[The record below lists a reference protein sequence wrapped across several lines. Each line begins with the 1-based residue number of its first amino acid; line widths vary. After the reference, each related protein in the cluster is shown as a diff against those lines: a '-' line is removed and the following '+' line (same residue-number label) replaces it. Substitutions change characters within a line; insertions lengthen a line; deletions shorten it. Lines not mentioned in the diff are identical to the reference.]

1 MTIKWLSLTCDDYPN
16 FDQGINRLN
25 TDSVKWDGR
34 VSAFGTEDVLPLWV
48 ADGDFAVANPIQQAL
63 IARVSHP
70 IYGYTNYP
78 RDLTELLVNW
88 QAQRHNWKIEPEW
101 LVTMPGVVATLYAAV
116 RALTKEGD
124 AVIVQP
130 PVYTPFF
137 SAVTDNNRRLL
148 LNPLKNNDGHYEM
161 DFEHLEECAK
171 QGARLLLLC
180 SPHNPVGRVWTRDE
194 LDKLIE
200 ISKRYNLTVVSD
212 EIHADLV
219 FSPHKHTPLVS
230 LDEMSDKLVT
240 IFSPGKTFNITG
252 LGMAFMVASDPGLRA
267 QLAYEFKTLHIES
280 NNPFTLTAVKAA
292 YMQGA
297 DWLNELLAYL
307 AETQQQVVAY
317 IQAHLPRIKVQAS
330 EGTFL
335 MWLDFNSLGME
346 DKKLHRFLVKQA
358 GVGLSAGTLYGPAG
372 SGFMRLNI
380 AAPRALVMQALK
392 QIQQAMIMRQ

>member
-1 MTIKWLSLTCDDYPN
+1 MTIKLLSLTCDDYPN

-346 DKKLHRFLVKQA
+346 DKKLHSILVKEA